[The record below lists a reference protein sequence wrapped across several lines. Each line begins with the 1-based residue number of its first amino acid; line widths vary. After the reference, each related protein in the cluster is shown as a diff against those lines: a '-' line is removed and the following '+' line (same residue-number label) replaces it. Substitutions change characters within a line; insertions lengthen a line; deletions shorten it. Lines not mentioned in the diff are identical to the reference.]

1 MAASEAESTNA
12 IAQASKDASSVDEGT
27 AAPMARPPPA
37 AKGRARA
44 RPMRPRIDLDEQIS
58 QANKL
63 AEVSKKLLSA
73 AKTAQKNQKKQKQRL
88 IRKAGKLSAQDLER
102 IAVLKRCGLYADD
115 EDGDAEP
122 RRGEKATVDRDEA
135 PVAGPSD
142 KKQKLS
148 DVCQKIAG
156 ADIVLEALGR
166 GAASSGSGAG
176 KTSSCASN
184 SVASQEGPS
193 GGRPRGL
200 RLLRAL
206 SKTPKQRTTDTTELT
221 NEV

>member
-1 MAASEAESTNA
+1 MAASEAESSLA
-12 IAQASKDASSVDEGT
+12 MVKGPEEASPVDEAT
-27 AAPMARPPPA
+27 SVPQERPPPA

-44 RPMRPRIDLDEQIS
+44 RPVRPRIDLDEQIS

-115 EDGDAEP
+115 EDGHADSVS
-122 RRGEKATVDRDEA
+122 GEKAAVDPDEA

-148 DVCQKIAG
+148 DVVQKIAG

-166 GAASSGSGAG
+166 GSTSSGSGAG
-176 KTSSCASN
+176 KTSGCASS
-184 SVASQEGPS
+184 SVAPHGGQAD
-193 GGRPRGL
+193 GRPRAS

-206 SKTPKQRTTDTTELT
+206 SQTPKQRTTDSTEVA
-221 NEV
+221 NEI